1 MRLGQGAESYCLA
14 EEWCATTRCCFQH
27 TVLPS
32 DCRAHREPHLVGRA
46 AATSAGTAHC
56 LPVCAVPWR
65 YFSAPPAL
73 QRGNEQPWHRCRRRR
88 HQEFSRTA
96 PMSLGK
102 LCHAVMIL
110 IGTFRMIKLLCSC
123 NMKTSFNIRVGTPK
137 EQIQGKF
144 ATVKNRAPS

>member
-56 LPVCAVPWR
+56 LAVCAV
-65 YFSAPPAL
+65 ALLLCPPCSPAWERAAVAQVPPPPPSGIFEDSPHVAGKAVPRGDDPDWNILNDQVAL
-73 QRGNEQPWHRCRRRR
+73 QLQHKD
-88 HQEFSRTA
+88 
-96 PMSLGK
+96 K
-102 LCHAVMIL
+102 L
-110 IGTFRMIKLLCSC
+110 
-123 NMKTSFNIRVGTPK
+123 
-137 EQIQGKF
+137 
-144 ATVKNRAPS
+144 